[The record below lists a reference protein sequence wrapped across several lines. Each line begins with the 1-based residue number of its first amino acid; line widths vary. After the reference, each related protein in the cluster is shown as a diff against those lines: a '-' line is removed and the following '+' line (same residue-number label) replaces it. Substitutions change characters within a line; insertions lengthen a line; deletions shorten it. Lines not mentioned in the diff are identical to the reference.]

1 MWARFVFS
9 EARQL
14 SVGDVGDADAGRLK
28 LASIGV
34 GVELRA
40 AVVAVDETGSGG

>member
-14 SVGDVGDADAGRLK
+14 SVGDVGDADAGRLG
-28 LASIGV
+28 SVGV
-34 GVELRA
+34 GVEWRA